1 MLIFY
6 VPDNLD
12 KELLTATIPVSD
24 EDALK
29 MTRRLASQ
37 EGLLVGVSSGA
48 TVVAAVRAG
57 KKLGPGKKVVTILPD
72 TGERY
77 LSTPI
82 FDF

>member
-1 MLIFY
+1 M
-6 VPDNLD
+6 PDNLD
-12 KELLTATIPVSD
+12 KELLTAAIPVSD
-24 EDALK
+24 RDALK
-29 MTRRLASQ
+29 MTRRLASE

-48 TVVAAVRAG
+48 SVVAAVQVG
-57 KKLGPGKKVVTILPD
+57 KKLGQGKRVLTILPD